1 MNKKRISLLSAIVA
15 LVALVALLLAAA
27 PKARGSAAADSAS
40 CGISGSWIGYLK
52 EPPGAPT
59 LIMQETLTP
68 LDPAAKRL
76 AYVLRLVNP
85 DATFFGLDPEA
96 DYMTELVGEAVK
108 TGEDTYDFSAIG
120 YATKTVPD
128 SRDEIRFIWVLS
140 GSMECEGNTKTDT
153 ASISVFMAG
162 KDSDED
168 GFPDEGEV
176 PDFYIPPGTFSTA
189 KRVP

>member
-1 MNKKRISLLSAIVA
+1 MNRTRISLLLAIVA
-15 LVALVALLLAAA
+15 LAALLLAAA
-27 PKARGSAAADSAS
+27 PKARISAAADSAS
-40 CGISGSWIGYLK
+40 CRISGSWIGYLK
-52 EPPGAPT
+52 EPPGVPT
-59 LIMQETLTP
+59 LMMQETLTP

-85 DATFFGLDPEA
+85 DATFFGLDPGA
-96 DYMTELVGEAVK
+96 DYMTELVGEVVK

-120 YATKTVPD
+120 YATRTVPG
-128 SRDEIRFIWVLS
+128 RNEIRYIWVLS
-140 GSMECEGNTKTDT
+140 GSMECEGNTKIDT

-162 KDSDED
+162 QDSDED

-176 PDFYIPPGTFSTA
+176 PVLYIPPSTFSTA